1 MVVFVLDQAGGETP
15 EHFGEFVPF
24 FVHGLDFDFFAPP
37 DRAVKPGDGETALEG
52 RTLGGAA
59 QRLFFAHVEEDGV
72 EVNLDPFLEVGDK
85 APQIVADLG
94 EGKADSLG
102 VVGTLHG
109 VDQLDYLG
117 LNVGG
122 KLLYGSGFFAQD
134 CVGDGQNGLHRWV
147 ASMIYWS

>member
-1 MVVFVLDQAGGETP
+1 MVVFVLDQAGGETG
-15 EHFGEFVPF
+15 EYFGEFVPF

-37 DRAVKPGDGETALEG
+37 DGAVKPGDGETALEG
-52 RTLGGAA
+52 GTLGGAA
-59 QRLFFAHVEEDGV
+59 QRFFFAHIKEDGV
-72 EVNLDPFLEVGDK
+72 EVDLDPFLEVGDK

-109 VDQLDYLG
+109 VDELDYLG
-117 LNVGG
+117 LDLGG

-134 CVGDGQNGLHRWV
+134 LVGHGQNGL
-147 ASMIYWS
+147 